1 LYLLGDGPG
10 ALRLAAENY
19 RLQRE
24 PRDARIL
31 MEAALAA
38 QDHAAAQPALDWL
51 RASGYQDPAY
61 ARLAQQL
68 QAGAQ

>member
-1 LYLLGDGPG
+1 M
-10 ALRLAAENY
+10 RLAAENY

-31 MEAALAA
+31 LEAALAA
-38 QDHAAAQPALDWL
+38 KEYLPARPALDWL
-51 RASGYQDPAY
+51 RTSGYEDPLY

-68 QAGAQ
+68 TTGAK